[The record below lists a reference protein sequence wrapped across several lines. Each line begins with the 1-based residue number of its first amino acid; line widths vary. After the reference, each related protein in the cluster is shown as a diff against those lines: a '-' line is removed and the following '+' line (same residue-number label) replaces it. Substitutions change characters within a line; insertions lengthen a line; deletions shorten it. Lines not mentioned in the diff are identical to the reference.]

1 MEFEIFQVDETVFI
15 KNSKFTFAINTY
27 FERLSITK
35 RLRLSEDLKKQK
47 KEVEKEDLKISLCM
61 LEKLKHVLNNQDKL
75 LKDKTF
81 AKKYYSII
89 DPYWNDDEYKIEL
102 AEKVLSYYNDVEYD
116 KFIQL
121 YDLEDRISI
130 IKTIIEFDISDFYIQ
145 LPEELKKEKDIIIAF
160 LEENSCSD
168 ESMEE
173 IEDYLDEELLLKIF
187 DLGKRI
193 SLKYFSKHRNLLKT
207 ILSKENCKIW
217 GV

>member
-1 MEFEIFQVDETVFI
+1 
-15 KNSKFTFAINTY
+15 
-27 FERLSITK
+27 
-35 RLRLSEDLKKQK
+35 
-47 KEVEKEDLKISLCM
+47 M